1 MDGSHSSCIRSGKE
15 VGYQGRKKRKTTNTL
30 YLTDKQGFVLAISTP
45 VSGNHSDLV
54 NIENT
59 FEELTDR
66 GCYYFS

>member
-1 MDGSHSSCIRSGKE
+1 MEVIRHVFVVVKKLAIKE
-15 VGYQGRKKRKTTNTL
+15 VKKRKTTNAL
-30 YLTDKQGFVLAISTP
+30 YLTDKQGFVLAMSTP